1 MWSDDVRFC
10 ALEEEAGQPGDDD
23 DDDDW
28 QVTFSD
34 RVRNWCLAPVNS
46 PREEFEMST
55 DGLSL

>member
-1 MWSDDVRFC
+1 MRRRAERLRAMWSDDVRFC

-34 RVRNWCLAPVNS
+34 RVRNW
-46 PREEFEMST
+46 
-55 DGLSL
+55 